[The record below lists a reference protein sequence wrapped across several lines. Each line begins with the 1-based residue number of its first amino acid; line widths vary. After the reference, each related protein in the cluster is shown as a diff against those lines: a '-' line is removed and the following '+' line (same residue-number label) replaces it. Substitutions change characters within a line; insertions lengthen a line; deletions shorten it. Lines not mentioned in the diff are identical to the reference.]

1 MIRVA
6 WQEVDIKL
14 FDSLNKV
21 RRGRGNKGGRKLD
34 YLDTYAT
41 FDVET
46 TRVDISGE
54 PHSVVYVWMFYFKQY
69 DLMITGRT
77 IEEYHTFL
85 EMLKTHLVYH
95 LVIYVH
101 NLSYEFQF
109 LSGVYDFTNDEVFAV
124 KSRKVCKCLMMDKYE
139 FRCSALLSN
148 MSLELYTKKYRV
160 EHQKLSGERF
170 DYSVKRYPWTEL
182 TEEEWAYC
190 TNDVVG
196 LSECIEIELKVSRTN
211 IATIPLTS
219 TGFVRK
225 DFKSAMRLISHNLI
239 PSMQPPFNVYLLL
252 REAFRGGDV
261 HCNRYYA
268 NQLVAAV
275 HSYDRS
281 SSYPDVL
288 CNCLFPMSQ
297 FYPITDLSD
306 ENIIRL
312 HKSRKALLLRI
323 QITDCH
329 LKNPRWPSPYL
340 ASHKC
345 EILEETGEKIKKGRR
360 KRKKK
365 EEEKKDDIKYPPIFD
380 NGRIIQAPL
389 VITTVTDIDYG
400 IISEQYA
407 GTYKIL
413 EGYYARYGTLPYP
426 FTDCIKMYYE
436 RKTRL
441 KGDETMAA
449 YYEKE
454 KNKLN
459 SGFGCVSQD
468 PVKIN
473 SLYLSGAWIGAD
485 SPDAPDALKQ
495 NKEAQYA
502 EYTSKAWGLY
512 AWGVWCTSW
521 ARYRLYEGV
530 KMASME
536 LPDADAQ
543 KENPSSD
550 FVYCDT
556 DSVKYIGSVDWSE
569 YNEARKKDSIYNR
582 AFADDAKGR
591 RHYMGVYEH
600 DGDYTQF
607 LTLGSKKYI
616 TLDEDGGIHCTISG
630 VNKRKAP
637 EEIEK
642 RGGLEALLYSP
653 HGTFTFYDA
662 GGTEL
667 KYNDDKDYG
676 YIEIE
681 GRPLHITRNV
691 CILDSMYTLG
701 MTPEYYALLSMCLT
715 DMD

>member
-1 MIRVA
+1 MNRLS
-6 WQEVDIKL
+6 WQEVDL
-14 FDSLNKV
+14 TQFDRLRKG

-46 TRVDISGE
+46 TRVDLGGH
-54 PHSVVYVWMFYFKQY
+54 PHSVVYVWMFYFKAY

-77 IEEYHTFL
+77 VEEYYTFL
-85 EMLKTHLVYH
+85 TQLKPHLLDY

-109 LSGVYDFTNDEVFAV
+109 LSGVYDFANEEVFAV
-124 KSRKVCKCLMMDKYE
+124 KSRKVCKCLMLGKYE

-148 MSLELYTKKYRV
+148 MSLSLYTKKYRV
-160 EHQKLSGERF
+160 LHQKLSGDEF
-170 DYSVKRYPWTEL
+170 DYSKKRYPWTAL
-182 TEEEWAYC
+182 TEEEWNYC

-196 LSECIEIELKVSRTN
+196 LSECIEVELQVSKTN
-211 IATIPLTS
+211 IANIPLTS

-225 DFKSAMRLISHNLI
+225 DLKSAMRLISHNLI
-239 PSMQPPFNVYLLL
+239 PSMQPSFNVYLML

-261 HCNRYYA
+261 HANRYYS
-268 NQLVAAV
+268 NQLVEDV

-306 ENIIRL
+306 ANITRL
-312 HKSRKALLLRI
+312 HRSRKALLLRI
-323 QITDCH
+323 QIRNCR
-329 LKNPRWPSPYL
+329 LANPRWPSPYL
-340 ASHKC
+340 ARHKC
-345 EILEETGEKIKKGRR
+345 EILESDDETGCGCR
-360 KRKKK
+360 
-365 EEEKKDDIKYPPIFD
+365 FD
-380 NGRIIQAPL
+380 NGRVLQAPL

-400 IISEQYA
+400 IISEQYS
-407 GTYKIL
+407 GEYTIL

-426 FTDCIKMYYE
+426 FTDCVKMYYT
-436 RKTRL
+436 RKTAL
-441 KGDETMAA
+441 KGDDEKAA

-459 SGFGCVSQD
+459 SCYGCTAQD

-473 SLYLSGAWIGAD
+473 TLYINGAWIGAD
-485 SPDAPDALKQ
+485 SADAPETLRQ
-495 NKEAQYA
+495 NMESQYA
-502 EYTSKAWGLY
+502 EYVRKAWGLY
-512 AWGVWCTSW
+512 AWGVWCTAW
-521 ARYRLYEGV
+521 ARLRLYEGV

-536 LPDADAQ
+536 IPGSDAQ
-543 KENPSSD
+543 KDHPLSD

-556 DSVKYIGSVDWSE
+556 DSVKYVGSVDWTA
-569 YNEARKKDSIYNR
+569 YNKARTVESVEHGAY
-582 AFADDAKGR
+582 ADDVNGK

-600 DGDYTQF
+600 DGDYKQF

-616 TLDEDGGIHCTISG
+616 TIDDNGKIHCTISG
-630 VNKRKAP
+630 VNKKKAP
-637 EEIEK
+637 DEIM
-642 RGGLEALLYSP
+642 RNGGIDALIYSP
-653 HGTFTFYDA
+653 HGTFTFHEA

-676 YIEIE
+676 YIEID

-701 MTPEYYALLSMCLT
+701 MTEEYYSLLSMCLT

>member
-1 MIRVA
+1 MTRIS
-6 WQEVDIKL
+6 WQNVDL
-14 FDSLNKV
+14 GQFDLLRKV

-46 TRVDISGE
+46 TRVDIGEE
-54 PHSVVYVWMFYFKQY
+54 PHSVVYVWMFYFKQF

-77 IEEYHTFL
+77 IEEYYDFL
-85 EMLKTHLVYH
+85 LRLKEHLLYH

-124 KSRKVCKCLMMDKYE
+124 KNRKVCKCLMLGKYE

-160 EHQKLSGERF
+160 EHRKLSGDDF
-170 DYSVKRYPWTEL
+170 DYGKKRYPWTEL
-182 TEEEWAYC
+182 SAEEWDYC

-196 LSECIEIELKVSRTN
+196 LSECIEIELKVSKTN

-225 DFKSAMRLISHNLI
+225 DIKSAMRLISHNLI
-239 PSMQPPFNVYLLL
+239 PSMQPSFNVYLML
-252 REAFRGGDV
+252 RDAFRGGDV
-261 HCNRYYA
+261 HSNRYYA

-306 ENIIRL
+306 KNIIRL
-312 HKSRKALLLRI
+312 HRSRKALLLKI
-323 QITDCH
+323 QITDCC

-340 ASHKC
+340 ARHKC
-345 EILEETGEKIKKGRR
+345 EILEEKPYHAR
-360 KRKKK
+360 
-365 EEEKKDDIKYPPIFD
+365 FD
-380 NGRIIQAPL
+380 NGRVLEAPL
-389 VITTVTDIDYG
+389 LITTVTDVDYG

-407 GTYKIL
+407 GEYKIL
-413 EGYYARYGTLPYP
+413 EGYYARYGALPYP
-426 FTDCIKMYYE
+426 FTDCVKMYYE
-436 RKTRL
+436 RKTRI
-441 KGDETMAA
+441 KGDEAMAA

-459 SGFGCVSQD
+459 SCFGCVSQD

-473 SLYLSGAWIGAD
+473 SLYISGAWVSAD

-502 EYTSKAWGLY
+502 DYLRKAWGLY

-521 ARYRLYEGV
+521 ARLRLYEGV

-536 LPDADAQ
+536 LPDRDAQ
-543 KENPSSD
+543 KENPKSD

-556 DSVKYIGSVDWSE
+556 DSVKYIGTVDWSA
-569 YNEARKKDSIYNR
+569 YNEDRRRSSIDNR
-582 AFADDAKGR
+582 AFADDANGK

-616 TLDEDGGIHCTISG
+616 TLDEEGGIHCTISG

-637 EEIEK
+637 EEIIK
-642 RGGLEALLYSP
+642 HGGIDALLYSP
-653 HGTFTFYDA
+653 HGTFTFHDA

-676 YIEIE
+676 TIIVE
-681 GRPLHITRNV
+681 GKPLHITRNV

-701 MTPEYYALLSMCLT
+701 MTEDYYSLLSMCLT